1 MQNFTMN
8 SIGVSLIF
16 VLLGC
21 NQPADTEDVNIGS
34 VPLPPYLDVT
44 LTADK
49 MPGFQTP
56 PATLIYDV
64 TFVGFQSQ
72 PLISLEG
79 DTAHYLWLYFVTTD
93 DVELL
98 NANADSVWH
107 GYVNL
112 GQTIHLEYEFQFTG
126 EKDDACCLSD
136 LDFYSCHYIYLGAR
150 FFTTRQTLAG
160 KDTTKA
166 MATAAGLSFNHISGK
181 YNLTNPYEIYQ
192 GGTMP

>member
-1 MQNFTMN
+1 MHNIIRN
-8 SIGVSLIF
+8 SIGVSLIL

-34 VPLPPYLDVT
+34 VPPPPYLDVT

-49 MPGFQTP
+49 MPGLQT
-56 PATLIYDV
+56 PATLTYDI
-64 TFVGFQSQ
+64 TFVGRDGQ

-79 DTAHYLWLYFVTTD
+79 DTAHYLWLYFGTTD
-93 DVELL
+93 NVELL

-112 GQTIHLEYEFQFTG
+112 GQTIHLEYEFQVTDD
-126 EKDDACCLSD
+126 KDDACCRSGSD
-136 LDFYSCHYIYLGAR
+136 ACHGIGLLAR

-160 KDTTKA
+160 KDTMKSSIT
-166 MATAAGLSFNHISGK
+166 TEVGLSFNH
-181 YNLTNPYEIYQ
+181 LTGGYIFSNPYEIYQ
-192 GGTMP
+192 GGVKP

>member
-1 MQNFTMN
+1 MHDFTMN
-8 SIGVSLIF
+8 SIGVALIF
-16 VLLGC
+16 VLIGC
-21 NQPADTEDVNIGS
+21 NQPADTENFIDVS
-34 VPLPPYLDVT
+34 LPLPPYLDVT

-64 TFVGFQSQ
+64 KFVGFQSQ

-79 DTAHYLWLYFVTTD
+79 DTIQYMWLYFGTTD

-112 GQTIHLEYEFQFTG
+112 GQTIHLEYEFQYTG
-126 EKDDACCLSD
+126 EKDDACCNSD
-136 LDFYSCHYIYLGAR
+136 PSFTACHYVGLLAR
-150 FFTTRQTLAG
+150 FFKTQRTLVEI
-160 KDTTKA
+160 DTMRSYA
-166 MATAAGLSFNHISGK
+166 ATNAELFFNHLSGA
-181 YNLTNPYEIYQ
+181 YTFRNPYEIYQ
-192 GGTMP
+192 GGS